1 MCLAVNAVST
11 VAWNTSYYQA
21 VQSVLRT
28 DRPLFIV
35 FESGRPNAGEA
46 GKQQPF
52 LSGEVETALAA
63 NYVRLFVDLDTEK
76 GKRVAEQFQI
86 RELPSIVVIDRSTDW
101 QVYKRS
107 GAHTSNEL
115 LAVLERY
122 RRTKIVAGPGPV
134 SEPTVSYPGS
144 WSQCKT

>member
-1 MCLAVNAVST
+1 MNAVAT

-21 VQSVLRT
+21 VQTVLRT

-35 FESGRPNAGEA
+35 FESGRSEA
-46 GKQQPF
+46 GDVAKQRPY
-52 LSGEVETALAA
+52 LNDEVEAALAA

-86 RELPSIVVIDRSTDW
+86 RELPSVVVIDRSTDW

-107 GAHTSNEL
+107 GAHTSTEV

-122 RRTKIVAGPGPV
+122 RRTKIVAGPGAIGETTV
-134 SEPTVSYPGS
+134 VSYPSS
-144 WSQCKT
+144 WSPQQCKT

>member
-1 MCLAVNAVST
+1 MNAVST

-35 FESGRPNAGEA
+35 FESGGPNAGEA
-46 GKQQPF
+46 GKPF

-63 NYVRLFVDLDTEK
+63 NYVRLFVDLNTERGRK
-76 GKRVAEQFQI
+76 VAEQFQI

-107 GAHTSNEL
+107 GAHTSHEV

-122 RRTKIVAGPGPV
+122 RRTKIVAGPVG
-134 SEPTVSYPGS
+134 SETTVASYPSS
-144 WSQCKT
+144 WSPQQCKT